1 MRSNLVSGFC
11 DPRFADVETQFSQ
24 ALDSGFETGAS
35 IAVEHQG
42 QMVVNLWGG
51 HKDRAK
57 TQPWREDTLV
67 NVFSTTKA
75 VTATCLLQ
83 LVEQGK
89 LSLDDLVGDHWPEY
103 ACHGKEKTKVS
114 DFLCHRAAMHG
125 FQGGVPKLDYRDWEA
140 WTQVLAA
147 QKPFREPGSTQG
159 YHALTYGWLVGELIR
174 RIDGRL
180 AGQYFEEEIAKPF
193 GLDFKIGLDA
203 DAIERCGDILVDT
216 RRSPWLLMVVAATPD
231 VLLPERLRTLK
242 KYLRMGDMKAAFAS
256 KSDEPGEMNTR
267 EWREADIPS
276 ASGHGTAASLAKMF
290 GILSTGG
297 TRDGKQLL
305 GETAINHG
313 LTPLSNGPD
322 TVIFGA
328 PIRFGVG
335 YDLGLGLT
343 TVGGRPHPSH
353 IFGHSGIGGSVAFGD
368 PKSGLGYGF
377 VGNRMHKLKDLYR
390 TSNNLTRTV
399 LALVS

>member
-1 MRSNLVSGFC
+1 
-11 DPRFADVETQFSQ
+11 
-24 ALDSGFETGAS
+24 
-35 IAVEHQG
+35 
-42 QMVVNLWGG
+42 
-51 HKDRAK
+51 
-57 TQPWREDTLV
+57 
-67 NVFSTTKA
+67 
-75 VTATCLLQ
+75 
-83 LVEQGK
+83 
-89 LSLDDLVGDHWPEY
+89 
-103 ACHGKEKTKVS
+103 
-114 DFLCHRAAMHG
+114 
-125 FQGGVPKLDYRDWEA
+125 
-140 WTQVLAA
+140 
-147 QKPFREPGSTQG
+147 
-159 YHALTYGWLVGELIR
+159 
-174 RIDGRL
+174 
-180 AGQYFEEEIAKPF
+180 
-193 GLDFKIGLDA
+193 
-203 DAIERCGDILVDT
+203 
-216 RRSPWLLMVVAATPD
+216 
-231 VLLPERLRTLK
+231 
-242 KYLRMGDMKAAFAS
+242 
-256 KSDEPGEMNTR
+256 
-267 EWREADIPS
+267 
-276 ASGHGTAASLAKMF
+276 MF

-343 TVGGRPHPSH
+343 TVGGRPHPPH